1 LNELNFLKKK
11 CNYVKKSKE
20 NEIISLRK
28 SYDIFRKSH
37 KKTEKNLENIAN
49 SKKIFELTKQVNEQ
63 AN

>member
-20 NEIISLRK
+20 SEIISLRK

-37 KKTEKNLENIAN
+37 TKTEKNLENIAN
-49 SKKIFELTKQVNEQ
+49 SKKIFELTK
-63 AN
+63 